1 MEIIGV
7 NTATKYTPTIVK
19 FTWNNGKKGYVGF
32 KDGYMKF
39 YNLIFNKENEEWR
52 YVISN
57 YNPNENIIKAVANL
71 VLKYSR
77 ALIED
82 KIKEYDK
89 KYQDYCKM
97 RTDYDRF
104 AHDRIAARYKMLNYQ
119 DSLKEIE
126 LFEKFWRGGRNE
138 KAC

>member
-7 NTATKYTPTIVK
+7 NTATKYSPTIIK
-19 FTWNNGKKGYVGF
+19 FTWNNGKRGYVGIRHGEMSF
-32 KDGYMKF
+32 F
-39 YNLIFNKENEEWR
+39 NLVFNKEYQTWQ
-52 YVISN
+52 YVLSD
-57 YNPNENIIKAVANL
+57 YKPNENIIKAVANL

-119 DSLKEIE
+119 ESLQQIE
-126 LFEKFWRGGRNE
+126 LFEKFWRGRNE

>member
-7 NTATKYTPTIVK
+7 NTATKYSPTIIK
-19 FTWNNGKKGYVGF
+19 FTWNNGKRGYVGIRHGEMSF
-32 KDGYMKF
+32 F
-39 YNLIFNKENEEWR
+39 NLVFNEEYQTWQ
-52 YVISN
+52 YVLSD
-57 YNPNENIIKAVANL
+57 YKPNENIIKAVANL

-77 ALIED
+77 ALIQE

-119 DSLKEIE
+119 ESLQQIE
-126 LFEKFWRGGRNE
+126 LFEKFWRGRNE
-138 KAC
+138 KVC